1 MNWFF
6 FFCGGWTVINLV
18 CLQGKSC
25 FLNLKLP
32 AHLML
37 NTHKKLKMDY
47 TCELEGTS
55 FGCSEVANH
64 SCRSLFQLVAHIDD
78 RSNPYPFQH
87 FLTRHVDMDRF
98 GICYLITEKATKL
111 RI

>member
-1 MNWFF
+1 
-6 FFCGGWTVINLV
+6 
-18 CLQGKSC
+18 
-25 FLNLKLP
+25 
-32 AHLML
+32 
-37 NTHKKLKMDY
+37 MDY

-55 FGCSEVANH
+55 SGCSKVANH

-98 GICYLITEKATKL
+98 GICYLITEKATKGSEIGRL
-111 RI
+111 RRSTTTPHLTNILSIQFAAPCGQSTN